1 MRLGNRALTISLIQK
16 AYELNQ
22 LDETHERA
30 SFGAYLRKTINKD
43 EPTASKRTVS
53 SKFSFVFLSIKKRKF
68 YFNPVYTRR
77 G

>member
-43 EPTASKRTVS
+43 EPTASKRTVP
-53 SKFSFVFLSIKKRKF
+53 SKFSSFFFK
-68 YFNPVYTRR
+68 YTKTQILF
-77 G
+77 